1 MSNYIF
7 AGKETPELE
16 EYLTNN
22 KALPLVRELN
32 FKYKMQVVCAV
43 EKFVGDQRAGFVMA
57 LSDGVM
63 AGIPVGIAYVEPDH
77 EYVDGVRVASDKFAY
92 QSEYISKMR
101 GSSNDDRSTY
111 KSKKL
116 ASLLGTIKREDAIP
130 SADQVYRQFAK
141 NINNGIDRALNTLRK
156 GRTSKY
162 VDMTG
167 DQVHTMLKNVING
180 EPLPLELIDNCKAL
194 LDKFDGID
202 KNVANANVEIERM
215 FGKRFYGL
223 GANKHNDLVVG
234 EFRYTNDRVEIL
246 KPIRHIKSFT
256 DVPELIPV
264 ITMLKVSLEGKEKEM
279 LHECIPRS
287 TEFHE
292 ELDVVTECTH
302 FPSPYSY
309 SWVLT
314 PCGEDAT

>member
-1 MSNYIF
+1 
-7 AGKETPELE
+7 
-16 EYLTNN
+16 
-22 KALPLVRELN
+22 
-32 FKYKMQVVCAV
+32 
-43 EKFVGDQRAGFVMA
+43 
-57 LSDGVM
+57 
-63 AGIPVGIAYVEPDH
+63 
-77 EYVDGVRVASDKFAY
+77 
-92 QSEYISKMR
+92 
-101 GSSNDDRSTY
+101 
-111 KSKKL
+111 
-116 ASLLGTIKREDAIP
+116 
-130 SADQVYRQFAK
+130 
-141 NINNGIDRALNTLRK
+141 
-156 GRTSKY
+156 
-162 VDMTG
+162 
-167 DQVHTMLKNVING
+167 
-180 EPLPLELIDNCKAL
+180 
-194 LDKFDGID
+194 
-202 KNVANANVEIERM
+202 M